1 MVALKTGNDCQRPIK
16 LMSAEIEYHLQQLA
30 AFLWGLPLV
39 VLLVGGGLF
48 FLLYSRF
55 LPYRYLGHSLRL
67 LFRRKDEDDPG
78 QLSHFQA
85 LSTALSG
92 TLGMGNVSGVAI
104 AIAIGGPGAIFWMWI
119 SALVG
124 IATKFYTCTLAV
136 MYRGRDTEGQWQGG
150 PMYVIREGMG
160 RRWRPLAYFFA
171 LAGLLGTMP
180 IFQVNQ
186 LVQVVR
192 DTIAI
197 PAGLTEAGAHIGF
210 DLGLGLLLAALV
222 LIVGLGRLPRLGT
235 VTGMLVPS
243 MVFVYMLLTGFVL
256 ISHAEAV
263 PAALQL
269 IVHDAF
275 SGKAMAG
282 GVVGA
287 VIVTGIQ
294 RAAFS
299 NEAGIGTEAMAHGA
313 AKTREPVREG
323 MVAMLGPVID
333 TLIVCTCT
341 ALVILISGVWQS
353 TEHDGITMTAMA
365 FKDLFPYGSALI
377 LALVV
382 TMLSLST
389 VFTFWYYGSKCLG
402 FLIGAEYQHRYI
414 WIYIVLV
421 VLGAVASLQMVVSLI
436 DSMYAL
442 MAIPTMTAALILA
455 PRVNQAARAFVA
467 QKQSD

>member
-1 MVALKTGNDCQRPIK
+1 MF
-16 LMSAEIEYHLQQLA
+16 AEIEKSLQQLA

-39 VLLVGGGLF
+39 FLLVGGGLF
-48 FLLYSRF
+48 FLFYSRF
-55 LPYRYLGHSLRL
+55 LPYRYLGQSVRL
-67 LFRRKDEDDPG
+67 LFRRKDDDDPG

-104 AIAIGGPGAIFWMWI
+104 AIAVGGPGAVFWMWI
-119 SALVG
+119 SAWVG

-136 MYRGRDTEGQWQGG
+136 MFRGKDSNGEWQGG
-150 PMYVIREGMG
+150 PMYVIREGLS

-171 LAGLLGTMP
+171 VAGLLGTMP
-180 IFQVNQ
+180 LFQINQ
-186 LVQVVR
+186 LVQIIR

-197 PAGLTEAGAHIGF
+197 PAGMTSAQSHFGF
-210 DLGLGLLLAALV
+210 DLIVGLILASLV
-222 LIVGLGRLPRLGT
+222 LLVGLGRLPRLAKVTT
-235 VTGMLVPS
+235 VLVPA
-243 MVFVYMLLTGFVL
+243 MVLAYLLLTAIVL
-256 ISHAEAV
+256 ISHIEDV
-263 PAALQL
+263 PAAILL
-269 IVHDAF
+269 INTDAF
-275 SGKAMAG
+275 SSQAIAG
-282 GVVGA
+282 GVLGT

-341 ALVILISGVWQS
+341 ALVIIISGVWKLG
-353 TEHDGITMTAMA
+353 EYDGVTLTAEA
-365 FKDLFPYGSALI
+365 FKQLFPYGSGVM
-377 LALVV
+377 LAIVV
-382 TMLSLST
+382 SLLSMST
-389 VFTFWYYGSKCLG
+389 VLTFWYYGSKCLG

-421 VLGAVASLQMVVSLI
+421 VLGAVASLNMVVSLI

-442 MAIPTMTAALILA
+442 MAIPTMTAALLLS
-455 PRVNQAARAFVA
+455 PKVNQAAKTFFARRDL
-467 QKQSD
+467 S

>member
-1 MVALKTGNDCQRPIK
+1 MF
-16 LMSAEIEYHLQQLA
+16 AEIEKSLQQLA

-39 VLLVGGGLF
+39 FLLVGGGLF
-48 FLLYSRF
+48 FLFYSRF
-55 LPYRYLGHSLRL
+55 LPYRYLGQSVRL
-67 LFRRKDEDDPG
+67 LFRRKDDDDPG

-104 AIAIGGPGAIFWMWI
+104 AIAVGGPGAVFWMWI
-119 SALVG
+119 SAWVG

-136 MYRGRDTEGQWQGG
+136 MFRGKDSNGEWQGG
-150 PMYVIREGMG
+150 PMYVIREGLS

-171 LAGLLGTMP
+171 VAGLLGTMP
-180 IFQVNQ
+180 LFQINQ
-186 LVQVVR
+186 LVQIIR

-197 PAGLTEAGAHIGF
+197 PAGMTSAQSHFGF
-210 DLGLGLLLAALV
+210 DLIVGLILASLV
-222 LIVGLGRLPRLGT
+222 LLVGLGRLPRLAK
-235 VTGMLVPS
+235 VTAVLVPA
-243 MVFVYMLLTGFVL
+243 MVLAYLLLTVIVL
-256 ISHAEAV
+256 ISHIEQV
-263 PAALQL
+263 PAAILL
-269 IVHDAF
+269 INTDAF
-275 SGKAMAG
+275 SGQAIAG
-282 GVVGA
+282 GVLGT

-341 ALVILISGVWQS
+341 ALVIIISGVWKLG
-353 TEHDGITMTAMA
+353 EYDGVTLTAEA
-365 FKDLFPYGSALI
+365 FKQLFPYGSGVM
-377 LALVV
+377 LAIVV
-382 TMLSLST
+382 SLLSMST
-389 VFTFWYYGSKCLG
+389 VLTFWYYGSKCLG

-421 VLGAVASLQMVVSLI
+421 VLGAVASLNMVVSLI

-442 MAIPTMTAALILA
+442 MAIPTMTAALLLS
-455 PRVNQAARAFVA
+455 PKVNQAAKTFFARRD
-467 QKQSD
+467 QS